1 MDPIQGSHEHPP
13 EEKLFSRSESSQSSL
28 EGEDEGT
35 GEEFS
40 EDDVRRG
47 HSIELKS
54 VIGTA
59 RNKSFVKKQKAI
71 SNCSKDKKL
80 CKGIRIQK

>member
-13 EEKLFSRSESSQSSL
+13 EEKLFSGSESSQSSL
-28 EGEDEGT
+28 EGEDEGA

-47 HSIELKS
+47 HSIGECYWDC
-54 VIGTA
+54 
-59 RNKSFVKKQKAI
+59 QK
-71 SNCSKDKKL
+71 
-80 CKGIRIQK
+80 